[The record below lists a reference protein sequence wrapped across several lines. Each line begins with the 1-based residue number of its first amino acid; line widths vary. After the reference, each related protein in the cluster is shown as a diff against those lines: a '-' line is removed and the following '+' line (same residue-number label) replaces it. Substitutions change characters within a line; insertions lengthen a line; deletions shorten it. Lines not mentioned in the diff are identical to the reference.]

1 MINASSY
8 LVTFI
13 STHILDLLFPL
24 KAKLGQPAAAIGSDI
39 FKFLANHSQNSIG
52 SDFKNAVKASL
63 QMGRPISLEL
73 RLCARPY
80 MGFERFLLHW
90 TPLKDEGGRTAWIVL
105 TFGNERRA

>member
-1 MINASSY
+1 MK
-8 LVTFI
+8 
-13 STHILDLLFPL
+13 P
-24 KAKLGQPAAAIGSDI
+24 GQPAPAIGSDV
-39 FKFLANHSQNSIG
+39 FKYLANHSQSSVG
-52 SDFKNAVKASL
+52 SEFKSTVKGSL

-90 TPLKDEGGRTAWIVL
+90 TPLKDEVGRTAWIVL